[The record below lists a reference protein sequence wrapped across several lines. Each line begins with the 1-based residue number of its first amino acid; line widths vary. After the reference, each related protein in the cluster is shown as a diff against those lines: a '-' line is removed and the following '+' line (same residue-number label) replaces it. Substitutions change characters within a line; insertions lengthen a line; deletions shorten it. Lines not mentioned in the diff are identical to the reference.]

1 MRDEIRRQLV
11 ERAET
16 KYRDFSSSLI
26 PKSKP
31 LLGVRLPVLRKLAKD
46 VIKNM
51 DWKREIESYEGQ
63 YEDIYF
69 EEVMLRGMIIGYGTR
84 KEEAEE
90 ALQLLKN
97 FIPHIDN
104 WSVCDSFCN
113 SFTFAAENRELVWE
127 FLQPYLLSE
136 KEFEVRTA
144 LIVLLN
150 QYLKY
155 DKNGKKQSRK
165 RVISMEDVEMDTKN
179 ENYCVYP
186 YLERILV
193 TLNREYKGYYA
204 QMAAAWTMAEAF
216 VTFPH
221 ETMQILLHDCKMD
234 QWTYNKALQKICE
247 SRNPDSEVK
256 SVIKAMRK

>member
-1 MRDEIRRQLV
+1 
-11 ERAET
+11 
-16 KYRDFSSSLI
+16 
-26 PKSKP
+26 
-31 LLGVRLPVLRKLAKD
+31 
-46 VIKNM
+46 
-51 DWKREIESYEGQ
+51 
-63 YEDIYF
+63 
-69 EEVMLRGMIIGYGTR
+69 
-84 KEEAEE
+84 
-90 ALQLLKN
+90 
-97 FIPHIDN
+97 
-104 WSVCDSFCN
+104 
-113 SFTFAAENRELVWE
+113 
-127 FLQPYLLSE
+127 
-136 KEFEVRTA
+136 
-144 LIVLLN
+144 
-150 QYLKY
+150 
-155 DKNGKKQSRK
+155 
-165 RVISMEDVEMDTKN
+165 MEDVEMDTKN

>member
-51 DWKREIESYEGQ
+51 DWKREIGSYEGQ

-113 SFTFAAENRELVWE
+113 
-127 FLQPYLLSE
+127 
-136 KEFEVRTA
+136 
-144 LIVLLN
+144 
-150 QYLKY
+150 
-155 DKNGKKQSRK
+155 
-165 RVISMEDVEMDTKN
+165 
-179 ENYCVYP
+179 
-186 YLERILV
+186 ILP
-193 TLNREYKGYYA
+193 L
-204 QMAAAWTMAEAF
+204 
-216 VTFPH
+216 
-221 ETMQILLHDCKMD
+221 
-234 QWTYNKALQKICE
+234 
-247 SRNPDSEVK
+247 
-256 SVIKAMRK
+256 

>member
-69 EEVMLRGMIIGYGTR
+69 EEVMFRGMIIGYGTR

-144 LIVLLN
+144 LIMLLN
-150 QYLKY
+150 QYLK
-155 DKNGKKQSRK
+155 
-165 RVISMEDVEMDTKN
+165 
-179 ENYCVYP
+179 
-186 YLERILV
+186 
-193 TLNREYKGYYA
+193 
-204 QMAAAWTMAEAF
+204 
-216 VTFPH
+216 
-221 ETMQILLHDCKMD
+221 
-234 QWTYNKALQKICE
+234 
-247 SRNPDSEVK
+247 
-256 SVIKAMRK
+256 